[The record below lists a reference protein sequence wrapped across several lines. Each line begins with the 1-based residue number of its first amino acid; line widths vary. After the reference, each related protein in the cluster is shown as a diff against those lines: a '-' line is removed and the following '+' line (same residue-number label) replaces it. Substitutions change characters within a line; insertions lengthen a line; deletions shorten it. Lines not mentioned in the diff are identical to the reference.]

1 MPARKRKDKAEIS
14 TIAIISKGVI
24 IKKDPPELIPKIE
37 NKIVYPIIKTPRI
50 IAVEIIKIPNV
61 FDFCIKII

>member
-1 MPARKRKDKAEIS
+1 MPARKRKDRAVIS
-14 TIAIISKGVI
+14 TIAIISRGVI

-37 NKIVYPIIKTPRI
+37 NKIVYPIIKIPRI
-50 IAVEIIKIPNV
+50 IAVEIIKIPNF

>member
-1 MPARKRKDKAEIS
+1 MPARKRKDRAVIS
-14 TIAIISKGVI
+14 TIAIISRGVI

-37 NKIVYPIIKTPRI
+37 NKIVYPIIKIPRI

>member
-1 MPARKRKDKAEIS
+1 MPARKRKDKAVIS